1 MATPKTLSDSP
12 KAKQPMGTEEGFE
25 SRAAGSTAQRKRLPT
40 FLPSSMSMPATASV
54 SLQIAPQGPSS
65 IFWLAPREQGHR
77 VGPRTQGR
85 EGEPPH
91 TMTGTGLGWQ
101 GPDLLQQPA
110 RALQKKAKH
119 KCREGIAPLL
129 LGQGCPPWG
138 LNPSPTPGLQAVAEP
153 ATSRLGDLRKPLA
166 LAFPSVS

>member
-85 EGEPPH
+85 EGEPPY
-91 TMTGTGLGWQ
+91 TMTGTGLGLAETRSSPAACQ
-101 GPDLLQQPA
+101 GPAEGGKAQMQRRNRSASPWPWLPSLGPQPQSHP
-110 RALQKKAKH
+110 RAA
-119 KCREGIAPLL
+119 
-129 LGQGCPPWG
+129 GCG
-138 LNPSPTPGLQAVAEP
+138 
-153 ATSRLGDLRKPLA
+153 
-166 LAFPSVS
+166 